1 LACKFFVP
9 ENLLH
14 DLEGS
19 NVAERSASGVA
30 AGAISLQIVYTADH
44 EKVRSELGAANDP
57 CIQQSGRHSVG
68 LPEPEPKDLQR
79 LGESSNKFWL

>member
-1 LACKFFVP
+1 MSPVKSRKYCLETSIGLQILCTR
-9 ENLLH
+9 ELLH

-30 AGAISLQIVYTADH
+30 AGAISLQVVYTADH

-57 CIQQSGRHSVG
+57 CIQ
-68 LPEPEPKDLQR
+68 
-79 LGESSNKFWL
+79 